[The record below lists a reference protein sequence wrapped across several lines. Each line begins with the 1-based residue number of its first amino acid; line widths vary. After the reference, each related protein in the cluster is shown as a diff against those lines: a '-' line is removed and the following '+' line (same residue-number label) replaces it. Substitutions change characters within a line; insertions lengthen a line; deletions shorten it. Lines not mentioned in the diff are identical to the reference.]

1 MTNDSTNTLS
11 ATPIPTDDY
20 GPQRL
25 SVELANICNLHCSYC
40 FRAEDNLYSSR
51 AEFFPVELLRRVIRE
66 ARDVANVTKINLTG
80 GEPTLHPD
88 FAATLETVASA
99 GMTSSFVTNGWHF
112 ERVWPALAANRE
124 SISHVAF
131 SLDGITRESH
141 DGWRGNGSFD
151 RLVRA
156 FSRCHMSHLPFA
168 IKVTVRRDLMDQL
181 EQIAIFAARMGA
193 AALNFAHVMPTST
206 SLAGESALNLDE
218 QRMVEEEVAMLAR
231 IFKMNIGV
239 DVGYYNVDEERPPCS
254 PLAGTSMNVDY
265 RGRLSLCC
273 NLSGF
278 RGAADETDV
287 VADLNVESFASA
299 FVKLKEVAASQSQK
313 RKDALSA
320 LRAHGVKP
328 DLYTGSPC
336 LFCLQSFGKI
346 PWHDR
351 AAEPELVSIRGRV
364 ND

>member
-1 MTNDSTNTLS
+1 MQTD
-11 ATPIPTDDY
+11 ATFSDDAAPARY

-40 FRAEDNLYSSR
+40 FRSEDNLYSSR
-51 AEFFPVELLRRVIRE
+51 AEFFPVELLRRVIGE
-66 ARDVANVTKINLTG
+66 ARDVANVTKINFTG

-88 FAATLETVASA
+88 FAATLETVAGA

-112 ERVWPALAANRE
+112 ERVWPALVANRD

-131 SLDGITRESH
+131 SLDGITRETH
-141 DGWRGNGSFD
+141 DHWRGNGSFD

-156 FSRCHMSHLPFA
+156 FSRCYMSNLPFA
-168 IKVTVRRDLMDQL
+168 LKVTVRRDLVDQL

-193 AALNFAHVMPTST
+193 AALNFVHVMPTST
-206 SLAGESALNLDE
+206 ALADESALKLDE
-218 QRMVEEEVAMLAR
+218 QRMVEEEVAILAR
-231 IFKMNIGV
+231 IFKMSIGV
-239 DVGYYNVDEERPPCS
+239 DVGYYNIDEDNAPCS

-278 RGAADETDV
+278 RGADEESDV
-287 VADLNVESFASA
+287 VADLNVESFATA
-299 FVKLKEVAASQSQK
+299 FVKLKELASAQLQK
-313 RKDALSA
+313 RKAALAA
-320 LRAHGVKP
+320 LRAQGVTP
-328 DLYTGSPC
+328 DLFTGSPC
-336 LFCLQSFGKI
+336 LFCLQSFGKV
-346 PWHDR
+346 PWR
-351 AAEPELVSIRGRV
+351 SAAKPELVSIRGRI